1 MPIATDSTTSL
12 KERNTAA
19 PFVNEAFLD
28 FSDAGIRRSM
38 REALAAVKSRLGHEY
53 DLVIGGK
60 RLRTEAKIVS
70 INPARPD
77 EVVGIHQ
84 RADERHVETA
94 MQAAQEAFISWS
106 RTSAEER
113 AALLFRAAGIV
124 RERKFELCAWLTFE
138 VGKNW
143 AEADADVGE
152 TIDFLEFYA
161 REALR
166 LDAAVT
172 PIQLPGER
180 NQLRY
185 IPLGVGAVIPPWNF
199 PLAIMAGMTTAA
211 IVCGNTVILKPSGD
225 APTIA
230 AIFFAILEEAGLP
243 AGVVNF
249 CPGAGAKFGSAIV
262 AHPQTR
268 FIAFTGSKA
277 VGLEIHESAAKAQP
291 GQKFIKRTVL
301 EMGGKDS
308 IIVEPDCDIDAAV
321 EGVLASAFGF
331 NGQKCS
337 ACSRAI
343 VSASIYDG
351 FCDRLRERVSAIQ
364 QGDPAENFYAGPVIN
379 QAAYQQILEYI
390 AIGRSE
396 GRLLTGGHA
405 VENSAAGFFIAPTV
419 IADVAPE
426 ARISLEEIFG
436 PVLAIIK
443 SHDFSDAL
451 AIANNTEYGLTG
463 ALYSNDRSKLDRARE
478 EFHVG
483 NLYFNRKCT
492 GAMVGAHPF
501 GGFNM
506 SGTDSKAG
514 GPDYLLLFTQAKSIA
529 EKIGPASPAAEQQEN
544 QMGL

>member
-1 MPIATDSTTSL
+1 MATVNLTHSVPASTPPS
-12 KERNTAA
+12 
-19 PFVNEAFLD
+19 PFVNEPFVD
-28 FSDAGIRRSM
+28 FTQPENKRRM
-38 REALAAVKSRLGHEY
+38 QAALADVQGKLGREY
-53 DLVIGGK
+53 DIVIGGK
-60 RLRTEAKIVS
+60 RLKTAGKIFS
-70 INPARPD
+70 MNPARPA
-77 EVVGIHQ
+77 EVVGVHQ
-84 RADERHVETA
+84 RAGAEHVEEA
-94 MQAAQEAFISWS
+94 MQAAQAAFTTWS
-106 RTSAEER
+106 RTSVEER
-113 AALLFRAAGIV
+113 AGLLFRAAALI
-124 RERKFELCAWLTFE
+124 RERSFEFCALLTFE

-143 AEADADVGE
+143 GEADADVGE
-152 TIDFLEFYA
+152 TIDFLEFYG

-166 LDAAVT
+166 LNEAKT
-172 PIQLPGER
+172 PIQFPGER

-199 PLAIMAGMTTAA
+199 PFAIMAGMTAA
-211 IVCGNTVILKPSGD
+211 SIVCGNTVILKPSVD

-230 AIFFAILEEAGLP
+230 AKFMELLEEVGLP
-243 AGVVNF
+243 DGVVNL
-249 CPGAGAKFGSAIV
+249 CPGDGPEFGSAVV

-277 VGLEIHESAAKAQP
+277 VGLEIHERAAKAQP
-291 GQKFIKRTVL
+291 GQIFIKRTIL

-308 IIVEPDCDIDAAV
+308 IIVESDADLDAALD
-321 EGVLASAFGF
+321 GVVASAFGF

-343 VSASIYDG
+343 IAADIYDV
-351 FCDRLRERVSAIQ
+351 FCDRLQERVAKIKT
-364 QGDPAENFYAGPVIN
+364 GDPAENVYTGPVISEK
-379 QAAYQQILEYI
+379 AYHKVLDYI
-390 AIGRSE
+390 EIGKKE
-396 GRLLTGGHA
+396 GTVLNGGHA
-405 VENSAAGFFIAPTV
+405 INTPDNGYYIAPTV
-419 IADVAPE
+419 IADVAPK

-436 PVLAIIK
+436 PVLAVIK
-443 SHDFSDAL
+443 SHSFDDAL

-463 ALYSNDRSKLDRARE
+463 AIYTSSREKLDRARE

-529 EKIGPASPAAEQQEN
+529 EKIGHASPVAKKQSE